1 MTQPPLKLAR
11 GDIQSQH
18 QSVPPPPPNVKAGS
32 CKRDEFCRGAE
43 RGFCESEGCQE
54 EAWLLLCLGCGE
66 ELTAL
71 PAETLCSSPRWPS
84 LQGIAAMSA
93 MLHLGFIAAVS
104 ADADRGV
111 LSLAFTPQDTQLSAI
126 LN

>member
-1 MTQPPLKLAR
+1 MTQSPLKLAR
-11 GDIQSQH
+11 GDIRSRH

-43 RGFCESEGCQE
+43 RGFCDSGGCQE
-54 EAWLLLCLGCGE
+54 EARLLLCLGCGE

-71 PAETLCSSPRWPS
+71 PAETSSPRWPS
-84 LQGIAAMSA
+84 LQGIAATSA

-104 ADADRGV
+104 ADAERGV
-111 LSLAFTPQDTQLSAI
+111 LSLAFTPQDTQLSTI